1 MFPRN
6 LIPSS
11 RFYIGIKD
19 PPRNGRGHDIKL
31 GLPQDLGLAEVE
43 NNEVAETWEISSGSS
58 EENEDL
64 IEVLEER
71 KSGRA

>member
-1 MFPRN
+1 MT
-6 LIPSS
+6 STS
-11 RFYIGIKD
+11 R
-19 PPRNGRGHDIKL
+19 
-31 GLPQDLGLAEVE
+31 LPQDLGLAEVE